1 MRHFVAELDPDGEEG
16 FTVLRLTDENGNDGT
31 WLVDRSRR
39 FADLTEL
46 EAALAAELG
55 AAVTVEEA

>member
-1 MRHFVAELDPDGEEG
+1 MRQFLAELDHDGDDG

-31 WLVDRSRR
+31 WLVDRSRL
-39 FADLTEL
+39 FADRAEL
-46 EAALAAELG
+46 EAALAAELD

>member
-1 MRHFVAELDPDGEEG
+1 MRQFLAELDHDGEDG

-31 WLVDRSRR
+31 WLVERSRR
-39 FADLTEL
+39 FGDLAEL

-55 AAVTVEEA
+55 TAVTVEED